1 MKLKNTLL
9 ITFLLLSSV
18 VDADS
23 YVYVTDMVP
32 IPMRSDNSIQN
43 NPSNLIKMLDSGT
56 QLKIL
61 ATENGWTKVKF
72 ENTVGWMISRY
83 LTSNTPA
90 RVQLERLR
98 RSSNNNQ
105 LSLSKQNERNIALED
120 YTLELKK
127 ENTALS
133 IQVGKLE
140 SEKKHI
146 RSTYQD
152 SLKLEHENKNLRTQ
166 TLQLTAELQLL
177 QNNST
182 IDQDS
187 SSRNWFIVG
196 ALVLF
201 FGFIMGFVFP
211 KRTNNNRRF

>member
-105 LSLSKQNERNIALED
+105 LSLSKQNKRNIALED
-120 YTLELKK
+120 YILELKK

>member
-120 YTLELKK
+120 YILELKK
-127 ENTALS
+127 KNTALS

>member
-120 YTLELKK
+120 YILELKK

>member
-127 ENTALS
+127 KNTALS

>member
-9 ITFLLLSSV
+9 IIFLLLSSV
-18 VDADS
+18 VSADS
-23 YVYVTDMVP
+23 YVYVTDMVS

-56 QLKIL
+56 QLEIL

-72 ENTVGWMISRY
+72 ENTIGWIVSRY
-83 LTSNTPA
+83 LTSNISA
-90 RVQLERLR
+90 RVQLEGLI
-98 RSSNNNQ
+98 RSSSNCQ
-105 LSLSKQNERNIALED
+105 LSLSKQNKRNIVLED
-120 YTLELKK
+120 YIAKSK
-127 ENTALS
+127 EKNTDLS

-140 SEKKHI
+140 SEKKHMQ
-146 RSTYQD
+146 STYQD
-152 SLKLEHENKNLRTQ
+152 SLKLKDENKNLKTQ
-166 TLQLTAELQLL
+166 VLQLTTELQLL

-182 IDQDS
+182 IYQDS
-187 SSRNWFIVG
+187 SFRNWFIVG

-201 FGFIMGFVFP
+201 FGFIMGFTLS